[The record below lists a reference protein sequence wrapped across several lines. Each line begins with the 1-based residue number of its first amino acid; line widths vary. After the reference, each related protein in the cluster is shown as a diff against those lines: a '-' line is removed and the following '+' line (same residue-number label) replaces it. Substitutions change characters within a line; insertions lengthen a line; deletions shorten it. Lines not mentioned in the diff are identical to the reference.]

1 MAFAINSAYTL
12 PEIMRSKAPD
22 GSAMHVIDVLSQNVP
37 MVEEGYWER
46 ANGDT
51 THEMLRAVTE
61 PTGTL
66 VRYNE
71 GTPNSVATT
80 VPISEPLCRIEDRLQ
95 IDTRILEKA
104 PDPVGYR
111 REREAMHS
119 RGLIK
124 TFHNVVFSKPD
135 GGVYGDRGKDLKS
148 IDGLGKRYGAVAAG
162 SVKSNGGAVASSM
175 ASIWIVKH
183 GPNGLMFTYP
193 KTMSRTLTVTD
204 MREQPAFDATGNR
217 YEVVM
222 TKFGWEFGLAITD
235 PRAVKRLANIT
246 VSGIATDF
254 GGADGTVVTAENS
267 LIDLIEDLPMG
278 DTSGVAIYV
287 GPKVMASFRKR
298 LNSKGNLFFTTEDV
312 WGRKQ
317 LTFQGIPIIRVDT
330 LAADEATVV

>member
-1 MAFAINSAYTL
+1 
-12 PEIMRSKAPD
+12 
-22 GSAMHVIDVLSQNVP
+22 
-37 MVEEGYWER
+37 
-46 ANGDT
+46 
-51 THEMLRAVTE
+51 
-61 PTGTL
+61 
-66 VRYNE
+66 
-71 GTPNSVATT
+71 
-80 VPISEPLCRIEDRLQ
+80 
-95 IDTRILEKA
+95 
-104 PDPVGYR
+104 
-111 REREAMHS
+111 
-119 RGLIK
+119 
-124 TFHNVVFSKPD
+124 VFSKPD

-193 KTMSRTLTVTD
+193 KTMSRTLTVQD
-204 MREQPAFDATGNR
+204 MREQPAYDASGNR

-222 TKFGWEFGLAITD
+222 TKMAWEFGLAIAD
-235 PRAVKRLANIT
+235 PRAVKRLCNIT
-246 VSGIATDF
+246 VSGAATDF

-330 LAADEATVV
+330 LAADESTIS